1 MKIYM
6 YSKDE
11 AQKNNCPHVGNP
23 IGLMLILVAIIVIM
37 VFVAIFTCSWLAVY
51 VSKITAII
59 PWIIL
64 IIFSILGF
72 KFVLKEI
79 RTKTWSAHTAFI
91 KDDDTLWAVRL
102 TYIQFPVT
110 AITNN
115 LVTTVLTAKPAIDS
129 AKTNQRQKK
138 ELEERIV
145 FPESYQEAL
154 IDAQGKAKIMKDAA
168 DKNFTFVFNGKE
180 SVIRLDDI
188 KFIKETDKT
197 EIYTYKNYKGK
208 ITKLEVAKAYP
219 GLKEEVLNTKSVN
232 HKYAFPKNYK
242 EKISENPLYVFLILW
257 ISLVGIAIILYLLGL
272 L

>member
-11 AQKNNCPHVGNP
+11 AQKNNCPYVGNP
-23 IGLMLILVAIIVIM
+23 VGLMLIFVATVVMIL
-37 VFVAIFTCSWLAVY
+37 FVAIFACSWLAAY
-51 VSKITAII
+51 ISIIAAII
-59 PWIIL
+59 PLIVFAIFTII
-64 IIFSILGF
+64 GF
-72 KFVLKEI
+72 KIVLREI
-79 RTKTWSAHTAFI
+79 RLKTWSAHTAFI
-91 KDDDTLWAVRL
+91 KDQDTLWAVRL
-102 TYIQFPVT
+102 TYIQFPAT

-168 DKNFTFVFNGKE
+168 DKNFTFIFNGKE

-208 ITKLEVAKAYP
+208 TTELEVIKAYP
-219 GLKEEVLNTKSVN
+219 GLKEEVLNTKNVN
-232 HKYAFPKNYK
+232 HEYAFPKNYK

-272 L
+272 V